1 MKTTTRTL
9 TVETIGDVDLT
20 VSESGEGQA
29 FLLLH
34 GGAGPHSVAGFGEL
48 LAGNLPAHVVTPTH
62 PGFALTHR
70 PVGLDSIAGLAS
82 VYLELLDQLE
92 LADVTVI
99 GNSIGGWIA
108 SEIALQDPTRLS
120 ALVLVDAVGIDVPGN
135 PVVDFFSLSLDEV
148 AQLSYHDSDKF
159 RLDPATLPPAVR
171 EAMPG
176 NRATLAVYSGP
187 SMSDPSLVDR
197 LGTLATPTLVVW
209 GEADR
214 IVNPDFG
221 RAYAAA
227 IPGARF
233 HLMNGAGHLPQIETP
248 DELLDVVWTFARAP
262 QAAA

>member
-1 MKTTTRTL
+1 
-9 TVETIGDVDLT
+9 
-20 VSESGEGQA
+20 
-29 FLLLH
+29 
-34 GGAGPHSVAGFGEL
+34 
-48 LAGNLPAHVVTPTH
+48 
-62 PGFALTHR
+62 
-70 PVGLDSIAGLAS
+70 
-82 VYLELLDQLE
+82 
-92 LADVTVI
+92 
-99 GNSIGGWIA
+99 
-108 SEIALQDPTRLS
+108 
-120 ALVLVDAVGIDVPGN
+120 
-135 PVVDFFSLSLDEV
+135 V